1 MISGSPFSIDPH
13 IGAEFNIKDI
23 VFLRGGFGNIQKTPD
38 LTEKMIYTIQPN
50 LGLGINI
57 KGVEIEY
64 ALTDI
69 GDASIAEY
77 SNIFSLKFNLN
88 PE

>member
-1 MISGSPFSIDPH
+1 
-13 IGAEFNIKDI
+13 
-23 VFLRGGFGNIQKTPD
+23 
-38 LTEKMIYTIQPN
+38 MIYTIQPN
-50 LGLGINI
+50 LGIGINI

-69 GDASIAEY
+69 GDVSIAEY

-88 PE
+88 PKAN

>member
-1 MISGSPFSIDPH
+1 MSKVLISKNSNP
-13 IGAEFNIKDI
+13 EFNIKDD
-23 VFLRGGFGNIQKTPD
+23 VYLRGGFGNIQKTPD
-38 LTEKMIYTIQPN
+38 LSGKMIYTIQPN

>member
-1 MISGSPFSIDPH
+1 
-13 IGAEFNIKDI
+13 
-23 VFLRGGFGNIQKTPD
+23 
-38 LTEKMIYTIQPN
+38 MIYTLQPN

-69 GDASIAEY
+69 GDVSIAEY

>member
-1 MISGSPFSIDPH
+1 LELILK
-13 IGAEFNIKDI
+13 ELN
-23 VFLRGGFGNIQKTPD
+23 
-38 LTEKMIYTIQPN
+38 
-50 LGLGINI
+50 
-57 KGVEIEY
+57 IEY